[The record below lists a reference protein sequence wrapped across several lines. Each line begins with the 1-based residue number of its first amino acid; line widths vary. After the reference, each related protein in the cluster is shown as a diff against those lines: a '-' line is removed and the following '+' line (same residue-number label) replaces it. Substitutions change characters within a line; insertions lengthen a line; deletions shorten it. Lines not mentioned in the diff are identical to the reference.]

1 LKRGNEA
8 ALPNTKELLTYCF
21 DSIRMM
27 VMRYRYIHYWEILV
41 LEFWRWYSQKQIG
54 RIGDEQ

>member
-27 VMRYRYIHYWEILV
+27 VMRYTVHTLLGDFSIRILALV
-41 LEFWRWYSQKQIG
+41 QPETIG